1 MISKTILAVP
11 RKIATM
17 IGLGSRDDQQ
27 VNVSRWF
34 KFNKK
39 VRLIHPFS
47 IVVFVFF
54 LFVFSIL
61 VSFIFSSSSNF
72 EIIF

>member
-1 MISKTILAVP
+1 MIRKTILAVP

-27 VNVSRWF
+27 VNVLRWF

-39 VRLIHPFS
+39 VRPIHPFS